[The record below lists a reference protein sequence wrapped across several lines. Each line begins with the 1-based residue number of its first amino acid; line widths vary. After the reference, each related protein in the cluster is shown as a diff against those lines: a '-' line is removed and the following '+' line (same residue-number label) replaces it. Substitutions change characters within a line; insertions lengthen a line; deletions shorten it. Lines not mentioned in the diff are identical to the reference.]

1 MMQEN
6 VQYKFVFPS
15 EEMAI
20 TFSFALSCDIVE
32 GHTTQ
37 ADEYLDM
44 DELPQK
50 EGDEFILWAVRYSSY
65 SVYEKHQYGT
75 DDPDNGECDHD
86 PEAVELPAGYFVR
99 RYKIVKP
106 SGTSTHTPY
115 MTYTEEWV

>member
-1 MMQEN
+1 MQTD

-20 TFSFALSCDIVE
+20 TFS
-32 GHTTQ
+32 HTFRS
-37 ADEYLDM
+37 ANRDYSDEYLSID
-44 DELPQK
+44 DNPSE
-50 EGDEFILWAVRYSSY
+50 EDGEFVLWATLYSTY
-65 SVYEKHQYGT
+65 SMYEKHQFGT

-99 RYKIVKP
+99 RYKIVRL
-106 SGTSTHTPY
+106 SGASTHTPY